1 MEERF
6 LPVRVGPEWWDRNI
20 SCRQGCP
27 VRTNAGR
34 YVALIAEGDLETSYR
49 YASLP
54 NPFASVCGRIC
65 AAPCED
71 ACRRGVLD
79 SPIAIRALKRLICE
93 RYGVE
98 SHLGQEVYRQ
108 LRPRS
113 GPKRG
118 RVAVIGAGPAGLSC
132 AHDLALAGF
141 QVTVFDRDTRLGG
154 MIDMGVP
161 EYRLPREI
169 LRKEIEAILDL
180 GVEVRTGVA
189 LTRDYGLQEL
199 RAEGYDAFFIA
210 VGAMR
215 SRSLE
220 IEGIDL
226 DGVFK
231 AVEFLLNV
239 NRGFHVEL
247 GRKVVVV
254 GGGNVALDAART
266 ALRAA
271 ALGEPMP
278 GPQAAPE
285 DGVVPAATATLD
297 AARAAVRLGAREV
310 LAVALESREEMPA
323 HEFEIAEAELE
334 GVKILHRLGPKR
346 ILGEGGRVRGV
357 ETLKVASVF
366 DPDGRF
372 NPRLIPGTEEVIE
385 CDSVIL
391 AIGQTPDTSFLRPE
405 DGVAVTPRGTIQVDP
420 ETLATTAP
428 GVFAGG
434 DVAFGPRN
442 LIDAVADG
450 RRAAASIA
458 RYLKEGPEEKR
469 RGRLFQVPPLER
481 PRDYDSRPRVPVP
494 SLPLERRIGI
504 REVELGYDLPLA
516 RREAER
522 CLRCY
527 MNIALDPDLC
537 ILCGLCV
544 DVCPTGVLKIVPAEE
559 VEAAVAEI
567 PEGEAW
573 LEPEG
578 KYGRS
583 AMLIDEAACIRCALC
598 VLRCPPG
605 ALYTVEWEGEE
616 VFRLAEL
623 PGEVTREL
631 QPAGA
636 GTDR

>member
-1 MEERF
+1 VRY
-6 LPVRVGPEWWDRNI
+6 LPARVGPDWWDRNI

-34 YVALIAEGDLETSYR
+34 YVALIADGDLETSYR

-54 NPFASVCGRIC
+54 NPFASICGRIC

-71 ACRRGVLD
+71 ACRRGIVD
-79 SPIAIRALKRLICE
+79 APIAIRALKRVVCE

-98 SHLGQEVYRQ
+98 SHLGEEVYRE
-108 LRPRS
+108 LRPARPQ
-113 GPKRG
+113 GRG

-132 AHDLALAGF
+132 AHDLALAGYE
-141 QVTVFDRDTRLGG
+141 VTVFEKDTRLGG

-161 EYRLPREI
+161 EYRLPREV
-169 LRKEIEAILDL
+169 LRREIEAILNL

-189 LTRDYGLQEL
+189 LTRDYGIAEL
-199 RAEGYDAFFIA
+199 KAEGYEAIFIA

-220 IEGIDL
+220 IEGVDL

-247 GRKVVVV
+247 GRKVVVI
-254 GGGNVALDAART
+254 GGGN
-266 ALRAA
+266 
-271 ALGEPMP
+271 
-278 GPQAAPE
+278 
-285 DGVVPAATATLD
+285 
-297 AARAAVRLGAREV
+297 
-310 LAVALESREEMPA
+310 VALESREEMPA

-346 ILGEGGRVRGV
+346 ILGKEGRVRGL

-372 NPRLIPGTEEVIE
+372 NPRFVPGTEEVIE

-450 RRAAASIA
+450 RRAAASIV
-458 RYLKEGPEEKR
+458 RYLEGEAEKR
-469 RGRLFQVPPLER
+469 PRGRLFQVPPLER

-494 SLPLERRIGI
+494 SLPVERRIGI
-504 REVELGYDLPLA
+504 REVELGYDVPLA
-516 RREAER
+516 EREAER

-527 MNIALDPDLC
+527 LNIVLDPDLC

-544 DVCPTGVLKIVPAEE
+544 DICPTGVIKIVPAEE
-559 VEAAVAEI
+559 VEGALREV
-567 PEGEAW
+567 PEGAAW
-573 LEPEG
+573 DEPPG
-578 KYGRS
+578 KFGRS

-605 ALYTVEWEGEE
+605 ALYMVEWEGEE

-623 PGEVTREL
+623 SRERSL
-631 QPAGA
+631 QLEPAGTR
-636 GTDR
+636 GRERERG